1 LGCALPVS
9 PVAPSWIA
17 TSAVSHTELAVFAI
31 LNATLWNEFP
41 GGQQFQYNLANG
53 GVNITTLLYS
63 STYISLSIRNTI
75 STYKDDIIA
84 GSIIVTP

>member
-1 LGCALPVS
+1 
-9 PVAPSWIA
+9 
-17 TSAVSHTELAVFAI
+17 VFAI

-41 GGQQFQYNLANG
+41 GGRQFQYNLANG